1 MYQKRSSVRR
11 NTVAIPALTPAPAA
25 EPCSHVGPP
34 VRPEDGGPLQSAGEA
49 KTARVPEDGP
59 RGSRPLRVGT
69 SLPRVP
75 HAINQIR
82 RGVATVI
89 ARQTAALLRRP
100 HDQPHVVRGVATAT
114 RLVGGAHRRWAP
126 GIGGEDGRLRDR
138 QPGPAPSQI

>member
-59 RGSRPLRVGT
+59 RGSRSPRVGPP
-69 SLPRVP
+69 LPRVP

-89 ARQTAALLRRP
+89 ARRTAALLPRP
-100 HDQPHVVRGVATAT
+100 RDLTNVIRGAATVT
-114 RLVGGAHRRWAP
+114 RSVSGAHQRRAP
-126 GIGGEDGRLRDR
+126 GVGGEDDHLRDR
-138 QPGPAPSQI
+138 QLGPAP